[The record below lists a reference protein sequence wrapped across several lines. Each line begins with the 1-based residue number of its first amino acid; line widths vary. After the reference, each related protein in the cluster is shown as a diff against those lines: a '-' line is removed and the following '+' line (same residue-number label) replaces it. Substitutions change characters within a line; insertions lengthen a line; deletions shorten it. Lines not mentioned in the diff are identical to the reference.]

1 MNSSSTTRTNTL
13 PSKLKLER
21 SMPKWV
27 TESNDRVGPKPPAP
41 PPATNGGGNSTTFRP
56 PALPPKRNQIEPD
69 YEVIE
74 FSNQQQYSNEPTTMR
89 PKTPDARRPESVMKC
104 TLCGSNNPWVT
115 CDECAQQ
122 IFCASCDD
130 MFHKHPK
137 RKTHLRKAIEVKK
150 GGIPLIPPKA
160 LTPTAPVAPPRRNK
174 KGMPSPMPLRRDQVR
189 HCIIS

>member
-1 MNSSSTTRTNTL
+1 MNSSSTRTNTL
-13 PSKLKLER
+13 PTKLKSER

-27 TESNDRVGPKPPAP
+27 TESTDRIGPKPPAP
-41 PPATNGGGNSTTFRP
+41 PPTTNGGSSTLRP
-56 PALPPKRNQIEPD
+56 PALPPKKNQPNEPD

-74 FSNQQQYSNEPTTMR
+74 FSNQQYSNEPTTPMR
-89 PKTPDARRPESVMKC
+89 PKTPDIRRAEIAMKC

-137 RKTHLRKAIEVKK
+137 RKTHLRKAIDVKK
-150 GGIPLIPPKA
+150 GGVPMIPPKS
-160 LTPTAPVAPPRRNK
+160 LTPSAPIAPPRRK